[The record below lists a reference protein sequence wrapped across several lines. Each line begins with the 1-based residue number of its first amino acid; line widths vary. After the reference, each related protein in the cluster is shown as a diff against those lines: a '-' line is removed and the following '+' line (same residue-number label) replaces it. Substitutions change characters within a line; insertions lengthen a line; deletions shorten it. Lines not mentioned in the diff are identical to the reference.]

1 MYSLVYKTIQDFRSS
16 GVSTYTNSWDTTK
29 VIVPVEKLY
38 ADDKYDLEVQSK
50 IGSDTIVRITIEKR
64 ETTGEING
72 VSWNL
77 SDEGVLTIDGTDLTQ
92 AAVDGI
98 DLWRSFQSDT
108 KKLIIGKN
116 VTTIPYDSFE
126 EFRVLESLELPEG
139 LLEIGSYA
147 FNGCQ
152 KLKNVVLPSS
162 LKTIESGAFKRCGFK
177 GIDVPESVESIG
189 SSALGY
195 DESGNLIDA
204 FYIIGKSGSK
214 AEAYANEN
222 NINFIDK
229 DNPVVSIN
237 SCDVKVPKYAF
248 YEGADV
254 IPSVQVSFNS
264 EKLVEGTDYTL
275 AYENNHTVGTGT
287 VVVTGIGKYTGSVS
301 VNFEIKEMKTYEQ
314 TLVTG
319 NSWLTISNEYYDSD

>member
-1 MYSLVYKTIQDFRSS
+1 M
-16 GVSTYTNSWDTTK
+16 
-29 VIVPVEKLY
+29 
-38 ADDKYDLEVQSK
+38 
-50 IGSDTIVRITIEKR
+50 TIEER
-64 ETTGEING
+64 AVSGEING
-72 VSWNL
+72 VSWRFAE
-77 SDEGVLTIDGTDLTQ
+77 DGTLTIDGKDLQQ
-92 AAVDGI
+92 AKGEDGYYI
-98 DLWRSFQSDT
+98 WKSFLQET
-108 KKLIIGKN
+108 KKLVLGKQ

-229 DNPVVSIN
+229 DR
-237 SCDVKVPKYAF
+237 
-248 YEGADV
+248 
-254 IPSVQVSFNS
+254 
-264 EKLVEGTDYTL
+264 
-275 AYENNHTVGTGT
+275 H
-287 VVVTGIGKYTGSVS
+287 
-301 VNFEIKEMKTYEQ
+301 
-314 TLVTG
+314 
-319 NSWLTISNEYYDSD
+319 